1 MASAPRPTLAW
12 PLAIALAC
20 VVVYASLYPFSQWRD
35 QGLSP
40 WSFLLA
46 PLPRYWTG
54 FDVAVNVLGY
64 GPLGFF
70 LALSVMRGP
79 GWRWPVGTAT
89 AVAALLSLLM
99 EALQGYLPARVPS
112 NVDFALN
119 ALGAWMGAVAAYLL
133 ERWGALQ
140 RWSEFRRRWFVGQAR
155 GALVL
160 LALWPPALL
169 FPASVPFGLGQVLQ
183 RLEDAVAGALV
194 GTPFIEWMPLRDVEL
209 QPMLPGAL
217 ALCVALG
224 LLVPV
229 LLAYAVVRELW
240 QRLVALVGAMAVG
253 VASTA
258 LSCALSFGPEHA
270 WAWLDPSARLG
281 LGLGLLA
288 AVLALLLPARA
299 ATALALL
306 ALAVQL
312 TLLNQA
318 PVDPYFEQT
327 RQVWEQGRFV
337 RFNGLTQWLGWLW
350 PFAAL
355 AYVLLRLSG
364 TPARAGRG
372 PL

>member
-1 MASAPRPTLAW
+1 MARVNRPTLAW
-12 PLAIALAC
+12 PLALALAC
-20 VVVYASLYPFSQWRD
+20 LVVYASLYPFSPWRD

-64 GPLGFF
+64 VPLGFF
-70 LALSVMRGP
+70 LALSVLRGP
-79 GWRWPVGTAT
+79 GWTWPVSIAT
-89 AVAALLSLLM
+89 AAAALLSLLM
-99 EALQGYLPARVPS
+99 ETVQVYLPSRVPS

-119 ALGAWMGAVAAYLL
+119 ALGAWLGAVAAYLL

-140 RWSEFRRRWFVGQAR
+140 RWGEFRRRWFVGQTR

-160 LALWPPALL
+160 LALWPAALL

-183 RLEDAVAGALV
+183 RLEDAVASVLL
-194 GTPFIEWMPLRDVEL
+194 GTPFIEWLPMRDVEL
-209 QPMLPGAL
+209 QPLLPGAL
-217 ALCVALG
+217 TLCVALG
-224 LLVPV
+224 VLVPV
-229 LLAYAVVRELW
+229 LLAYAVVRERW
-240 QRLVALVGAMAVG
+240 QRLVALGGALVIG

-258 LSCALSFGPEHA
+258 LSGALSFGPEHA
-270 WAWLDPSARLG
+270 WAWFDPSARLG
-281 LGLGLLA
+281 LGLGLLL
-288 AVLALLLPARA
+288 AVLALFLPARA
-299 ATALALL
+299 AIALALL
-306 ALAVQL
+306 ALGVQL

-355 AYVLLRLSG
+355 VYVLLRLSG
-364 TPARAGRG
+364 SPRPGDKR
-372 PL
+372 